1 MLYRVTALC
10 FTEQSQR
17 DCVSPFFE
25 LARVLVR
32 LSSRCPQHRKPESR
46 HRVTGCETSRSRLRC

>member
-1 MLYRVTALC
+1 MLSRVAALC

-25 LARVLVR
+25 IAFVLVR
-32 LSSRCPQHRKPESR
+32 LDHFASG
-46 HRVTGCETSRSRLRC
+46 RVLF

>member
-25 LARVLVR
+25 IAFVLVR
-32 LSSRCPQHRKPESR
+32 FNH
-46 HRVTGCETSRSRLRC
+46 VARSIVNADHGIM